1 MQREKKNKGYYN
13 LKMNKL
19 IATFFLL
26 LSRKYKKKVLMRL
39 LDSVP
44 IWKLR
49 TFYKI
54 SIHFQSFTAKERE
67 GIGLLELYIN
77 WIEYAQG
84 QQLSHRAK
92 LQIENNIYDSKLPF
106 SWFYR

>member
-1 MQREKKNKGYYN
+1 MQWKKNKGYYN

-44 IWKLR
+44 IWK
-49 TFYKI
+49 
-54 SIHFQSFTAKERE
+54 
-67 GIGLLELYIN
+67 
-77 WIEYAQG
+77 
-84 QQLSHRAK
+84 
-92 LQIENNIYDSKLPF
+92 
-106 SWFYR
+106 